1 MEVRCRSAEVVRRR
15 LGENDGEVAFKVIR
29 SIIPPVAKARPRKS
43 VKAYLAGI
51 SPRHVRVIQEYA
63 AGKRL
68 H

>member
-1 MEVRCRSAEVVRRR
+1 MRMRRSSASADFALIYRGIQSYSV
-15 LGENDGEVAFKVIR
+15 DH
-29 SIIPPVAKARPRKS
+29 PPVAKARPRKS